1 MRLTRYLTE
10 MPMKSVRI
18 ENIVTKNYL
27 KHELDTPDL
36 EGFLWDYKSRYNI
49 TDDEIEDVHGSEE
62 DFMETEEFM
71 DFVRELLDDRFDDVK
86 YKIGQITKGGWIT
99 IFREMSV
106 KPNWEKNLAKHKRL
120 GIFWSWDEGAAE
132 AHWGT
137 FSKGYRN
144 ILLITKVRE
153 KHVDWIDTFTVNI
166 HPSYEEE
173 KEIRL
178 FKNTPIKIEGL
189 FINGK
194 EYDMSPEIQ
203 NKVFKA

>member
-1 MRLTRYLTE
+1 MRLKHYLTE
-10 MPMKSVRI
+10 MSMKSVKI

-27 KHELDTPDL
+27 KHELETTTL
-36 EGFLWDYKSRYNI
+36 EGFLWDYKSSHNI
-49 TDDEIEDVHGSEE
+49 TDDEIEDEHGSEE

-71 DFVRELLDDRFDDVK
+71 DFVRELLEDRFEDVK
-86 YKIGQITKGGWIT
+86 YKIGQITKGGYIT
-99 IFREMSV
+99 IFREMTV

-120 GIFWSWDEGAAE
+120 GIYWSWDEGAAE
-132 AHWGT
+132 AHWGS
-137 FSKGYRN
+137 FGKGHKN

-153 KHVDWIDTFTVNI
+153 KYVDWIDTLTVNI

-178 FKNTPIKIEGL
+178 FKNTPIKIERL

-194 EYDMSPEIQ
+194 DYDLPPEIQ

>member
-1 MRLTRYLTE
+1 MRLKQYLTE

-36 EGFLWDYKSRYNI
+36 EGFLWDFKSRYNI
-49 TDDEIEDVHGSEE
+49 TDDEIEDEHGSEE

-71 DFVRELLDDRFDDVK
+71 DFVRELLDDRFEDIK
-86 YKIGQITKGGWIT
+86 YKIGRITKGGYIT
-99 IFREMSV
+99 IFREMTV
-106 KPNWEKNLAKHKRL
+106 KPNWEKNLAKHKHL

-153 KHVDWIDTFTVNI
+153 KHVDWIDTFMVNI

-194 EYDMSPEIQ
+194 EYDMPPEIQ